1 MAAATPAQASIGL
14 YNKLVTLSFEND
26 QEGIQQIKW
35 RLQGEVRKHPEDAV
49 AAVALVE
56 ACRMGGH
63 QGEAVEEAKR
73 VWGRHMSLAPQIL
86 ENYLGQLVDLGLYG
100 HAWEVF
106 EYLLGDERFQPG
118 PTVFVVAACAAVAA
132 GDLAWLE
139 RIGVTGADA
148 GSAALYLKVIDY
160 SGLAD
165 HFAACRG
172 IVNEIMIPL
181 QCGVAVSAIH
191 DPAEPDAIPGL
202 FNYYFVP
209 ADRDRR
215 RECERRI
222 HQALEDY
229 FIAEGLPPAVYLGY
243 FDFMVT
249 EVPFPDT

>member
-1 MAAATPAQASIGL
+1 MAVAGPAPTPIRL

-26 QEGIQQIKW
+26 QEEIQQIKW
-35 RLQGEVRKHPEDAV
+35 RLQGEVRKHPDDPV

-56 ACRMGGH
+56 ACRMGG
-63 QGEAVEEAKR
+63 QQAEAVEEAKR
-73 VWGRHMSLAPQIL
+73 VWGRHTSLAPQIL

-118 PTVFVVAACAAVAA
+118 ATVFVAAACAAVAA

-139 RIGVTGADA
+139 RISATGAD
-148 GSAALYLKVIDY
+148 GSSAAFYLKVIEY

-172 IVNEIMIPL
+172 LVNEIMLPL
-181 QCGVAVSAIH
+181 QCAVAVSAIH

-202 FNYYFVP
+202 FTYYFVP
-209 ADRDRR
+209 ADRGERR
-215 RECERRI
+215 RCERRI
-222 HQALEDY
+222 HQALETY
-229 FIAEGLPPAVYLGY
+229 FTAEGLPPAVYLGY